1 MSQKEK
7 RIVQLCKQAE
17 CCRQLLIPHPTELR
31 YTPGMQIKNRLYQ
44 YALLTRLNKPIG
56 ALLLLWPTLWAL
68 WLAGKGHPQPSIL
81 MIFIIGVILMRSA
94 GCAANDF
101 ADRHV
106 DGQVE
111 RTKNRPLASGKIKSI
126 EAIMVAGILL
136 LASFLLVLQCN
147 LFTIQ
152 LAFVGAALALVYP
165 FLKRYTH
172 LPQLGLGAAFAW
184 GVPMAFAALTNSIPL
199 SAWFLFFTALLWP
212 IIYDTMYAMV
222 DRNDDEKAGIKS
234 TAILFGAHD
243 KLVIGLLQILFL
255 MMLTITGI
263 LFDLNVFYYVSLMIV
278 VVLFVYQQWLIQA
291 RDRAKCFAAF
301 LNNNWVGL
309 VIFIGIVL
317 SYL

>member
-1 MSQKEK
+1 
-7 RIVQLCKQAE
+7 
-17 CCRQLLIPHPTELR
+17 
-31 YTPGMQIKNRLYQ
+31 MQIKDRLYQ
-44 YALLTRLNKPIG
+44 YALLMRLNKPIG

-68 WLAGKGHPQPSIL
+68 WLASHGHPQPNIL
-81 MIFIIGVILMRSA
+81 IIFIVGVILMRSA

-111 RTKNRPLASGKIKSI
+111 RTKHRPLASGKLTSK
-126 EAIMVAGILL
+126 EALIVTGLLL

-152 LAFVGAALALVYP
+152 LAFIGAALALIYP
-165 FLKRYTH
+165 FMKRYTH

-184 GVPMAFAALTNSIPL
+184 GIPMAFAAETNAIPTN
-199 SAWFLFFTALLWP
+199 AWFLFFTALLWP
-212 IIYDTMYAMV
+212 VIYDTMYAMV

-234 TAILFGAHD
+234 TAILFGQQD
-243 KLVIGLLQILFL
+243 KLIIGILQIIFL
-255 MMLTITGI
+255 AMLVITGF
-263 LFDLNVFYYVSLMIV
+263 LFNLSLPYYISLIV
-278 VVLFVYQQWLIQA
+278 VLGLFIYQQWLI
-291 RDRAKCFAAF
+291 RDRDRGRSFTAF

-317 SYL
+317 SNL

>member
-1 MSQKEK
+1 
-7 RIVQLCKQAE
+7 
-17 CCRQLLIPHPTELR
+17 
-31 YTPGMQIKNRLYQ
+31 MQIKNRLYQ
-44 YALLTRLNKPIG
+44 YVLLTRLNKPIG
-56 ALLLLWPTLWAL
+56 VLLLLWPTLWAL
-68 WLAGKGHPQPSIL
+68 WLAGNGHPQPSMLI
-81 MIFIIGVILMRSA
+81 IFILGVILMRSA

-111 RTKNRPLASGKIKSI
+111 RTKNRPLASGKIKSK
-126 EAIMVAGILL
+126 EAVMVAGILL

-152 LAFVGAALALVYP
+152 LAFIGAVLALVYP

-184 GVPMAFAALTNSIPL
+184 GVPMAFAALTNNIPL

-222 DRNDDEKAGIKS
+222 DRNDDEKVGIKS
-234 TAILFGAHD
+234 TAILFGARD
-243 KLVIGLLQILFL
+243 KLMIGLLQIIFL
-255 MMLTITGI
+255 IMLTITGI
-263 LFDLNVFYYVSLMIV
+263 LFGLNVFYYVSLIVV

-309 VIFIGIVL
+309 VIYIGIVL